1 MLAAPSPQVR
11 LIFPTC
17 GYGAAIILAFLRPAS
32 FTPVAEQP
40 LIDALLVVHYSH
52 AISPMRLTWSSSG
65 TVESKAVLTMCV
77 SRDGGR

>member
-1 MLAAPSPQVR
+1 MLAAPSPRVR

-40 LIDALLVVHYSH
+40 LIDALLVVHYCSCSL
-52 AISPMRLTWSSSG
+52 AY
-65 TVESKAVLTMCV
+65 AVDMEQFW
-77 SRDGGR
+77 DGRE